1 MKSNIMKWIVITLL
15 VLTGF
20 LSGMVF
26 YLLGQVQDIKT
37 SLILTP
43 ETMGAQKTQ
52 ESVDNKDYEPLPEQG
67 APAIPDAGSLAP
79 DSQTP
84 DSQTIN
90 NYSDQY
96 QGDRIEGKEI
106 QTIKFN
112 NPI

>member
-26 YLLGQVQDIKT
+26 YLLGQVQDIKA

-52 ESVDNKDYEPLPEQG
+52 EI
-67 APAIPDAGSLAP
+67 PAIPDAGSLAP
-79 DSQTP
+79 DSQVP
-84 DSQTIN
+84 DSQTTN
-90 NYSDQY
+90 NYLDQY
-96 QGDRIEGKEI
+96 QGDKIEGKEI
-106 QTIKFN
+106 PAIKIY

>member
-1 MKSNIMKWIVITLL
+1 MKWIVITLL

-26 YLLGQVQDIKT
+26 YLLSQVQDTKA

-43 ETMGAQKTQ
+43 ETMETQKAQ
-52 ESVDNKDYEPLPEQG
+52 EI
-67 APAIPDAGSLAP
+67 PAIPDTGSLAP
-79 DSQTP
+79 DSQVP
-84 DSQTIN
+84 DSQTTN

-96 QGDRIEGKEI
+96 LGDRIEDEEI

>member
-1 MKSNIMKWIVITLL
+1 MKSNIMKWVVVTLL

-26 YLLGQVQDIKT
+26 YLLGQVQDVKA

-67 APAIPDAGSLAP
+67 APAIPDADSLAP
-79 DSQTP
+79 DSQT
-84 DSQTIN
+84 TN
-90 NYSDQY
+90 NYSDRY
-96 QGDRIEGKEI
+96 QGDKIEGEEI
-106 QTIKFN
+106 PAIKIH
-112 NPI
+112 NPSPI

>member
-43 ETMGAQKTQ
+43 ETMGEQKT
-52 ESVDNKDYEPLPEQG
+52 PG
-67 APAIPDAGSLAP
+67 TPAIPDAGSLAP
-79 DSQTP
+79 DSQAP

-90 NYSDQY
+90 NYSDRY
-96 QGDRIEGKEI
+96 LGDRIEGEEI
-106 QTIKFN
+106 PTIKIN

>member
-1 MKSNIMKWIVITLL
+1 MKWIVITLL

-20 LSGMVF
+20 LSGMIF

-52 ESVDNKDYEPLPEQG
+52 EI
-67 APAIPDAGSLAP
+67 PAIPDTGSLTPDSQVPDSQVP
-79 DSQTP
+79 DSQT
-84 DSQTIN
+84 TN

-96 QGDRIEGKEI
+96 QGDKIEGEEI
-106 QTIKFN
+106 PAIKIY
-112 NPI
+112 NPSPI

>member
-26 YLLGQVQDIKT
+26 YLLGQVQDIKA
-37 SLILTP
+37 SLISTP
-43 ETMGAQKTQ
+43 ETMGVQKTQ
-52 ESVDNKDYEPLPEQG
+52 EI
-67 APAIPDAGSLAP
+67 PAIPDTGSLTPDSQAP
-79 DSQTP
+79 DSQT
-84 DSQTIN
+84 TN

-96 QGDRIEGKEI
+96 LGDRIEDEEI

>member
-1 MKSNIMKWIVITLL
+1 MKWIVITLL

-26 YLLGQVQDIKT
+26 YLLSQVQDTKA

-43 ETMGAQKTQ
+43 ETMETQKAQ
-52 ESVDNKDYEPLPEQG
+52 EI
-67 APAIPDAGSLAP
+67 PAIPDTGSLAP
-79 DSQTP
+79 DSQT
-84 DSQTIN
+84 TN

-96 QGDRIEGKEI
+96 LGDRIEDEEI

>member
-1 MKSNIMKWIVITLL
+1 MKWIVITLL

-20 LSGMVF
+20 LSGMIF

-52 ESVDNKDYEPLPEQG
+52 EI
-67 APAIPDAGSLAP
+67 PAIPDTGSLTPDSQVPDSQVPDSQVP
-79 DSQTP
+79 DSQT
-84 DSQTIN
+84 TN

-96 QGDRIEGKEI
+96 QGDKIEGEEI
-106 QTIKFN
+106 PAIKIY
-112 NPI
+112 NPSPI

>member
-26 YLLGQVQDIKT
+26 YLLGQVQDIKA

-52 ESVDNKDYEPLPEQG
+52 EI
-67 APAIPDAGSLAP
+67 PAIPDTGSLTPDSQAP
-79 DSQTP
+79 DSQT
-84 DSQTIN
+84 TN

-96 QGDRIEGKEI
+96 QGDKIEGEEI
-106 QTIKFN
+106 PAIKIY
-112 NPI
+112 NPVPI